1 MGEVRETVYGHMA
14 ELLEHG
20 RVLGAVLDF
29 FRPRAVG
36 AFVCGSVARG
46 GMDKESDLD
55 IGIVLPDATVRDAV
69 WAERWDWEIAPWFH
83 RFDADHVK
91 PYFVIY
97 LYEPRI
103 KADISLYTPD
113 ELPHAEGGPYV
124 IAWDDAGRLDDWAQ
138 SAVPTEQAVD
148 WSPAMHE
155 EERFWAWVIYCVQH
169 VRRGEYYA
177 IAADFEP
184 LRDIVEQWQA
194 RLAGHPAFTI
204 RRTETLFDTTDL
216 AQLFPTPDRADLKRA
231 LLKLIDL
238 HDQQRAQLNLPWR
251 TTETARERIRRWVT
265 EL

>member
-1 MGEVRETVYGHMA
+1 MGEVRERAYAQMA
-14 ELLEHG
+14 ELPEHR

-36 AFVCGSVARG
+36 AFVSGSVARG
-46 GMDKESDLD
+46 GMDEESDLD
-55 IGIVLPDATVRDAV
+55 IGIVLPDTTARDTT
-69 WAERWDWEIAPWFH
+69 WAERWDWQIAPWFH

-97 LYEPRI
+97 LYEPGI
-103 KADISLYTPD
+103 KADISLYTPND
-113 ELPHAEGGPYV
+113 LPHADGGPYV
-124 IAWDDAGRLDDWAQ
+124 IAWDDDSRLDDWAQ
-138 SAVPTEQAVD
+138 SAVPTEHAVD
-148 WSPAMHE
+148 WSPAVHE
-155 EERFWAWVIYCVQH
+155 EERLWAWIFYCVQH

-177 IAADFEP
+177 IAADFDS

-194 RLAGHPAFTI
+194 RLARRPSFTI

-216 AQLFPTPDRADLKRA
+216 AQLFPAPDRADLKRA

-238 HDQQRAQLNLPWR
+238 HDRQRARINLPWR

-265 EL
+265 NL